1 MNDSRKK
8 YDIFGQM
15 DSDKFFDF
23 IIDLFDNMGM
33 NRPNY
38 EMELPI
44 NCTYCPFHK
53 ECEEFGSISL
63 ENEEVTCLEFL
74 LNKLKPDEVKK

>member
-1 MNDSRKK
+1 MNNSRKK
-8 YDIFGQM
+8 YDIFSQM

-44 NCTYCPFHK
+44 SCTYCPFHK
-53 ECEEFGSISL
+53 ECETF
-63 ENEEVTCLEFL
+63 ENEESTCLEFL
-74 LNKLKPDEVKK
+74 LTKLKPDEVTK

>member
-1 MNDSRKK
+1 MNNSTKK
-8 YDIFGQM
+8 YDLFSQM

-33 NRPNY
+33 KKEGH

-44 NCTYCPFHK
+44 QCKYCPFNDDCTNLIDD
-53 ECEEFGSISL
+53 EL
-63 ENEEVTCLEFL
+63 TCIEFL
-74 LNKLKPDEVKK
+74 ATKLK